1 MFKKILIANRGEI
14 AVRIIRACK
23 EMGIG
28 TVAVYSEVDKESMH
42 VRLADE
48 SVCIGRAD
56 VAHTYLNVS
65 EIIIAAKSTGADAIH
80 PGYGLLSENH
90 SFAETVNSFG
100 IVFIGPS
107 PDTMRK
113 MGDKVAAIQT
123 AIHAGVPV
131 IPGSHGPV
139 RTDEEALIVAQ
150 KTGFPLLIKAVAGGG
165 GKGMRIVDS
174 HSSLVDC
181 IHAARNEARC
191 FFGNDDIYI
200 EKFISSGRHVEIQI
214 LADSFGTIAILG
226 ERDCSIQRRYQK
238 LVEETPSPALNES
251 LRQKMFSCAKKLT
264 KAVNYCGAGTIEF
277 LLPSETDFYF
287 MEMNTRIQVEHSVTE
302 MITGIDIVK
311 HQISVAAGEPLN
323 LPQKDI
329 CFTGHAIECR
339 INAEDP
345 FQSFFPSPGK
355 IKRLYVPGGPG
366 VRVDTHIYAGYHI
379 PSQYDSLIAKLIVR
393 DETRKGAIQRMI
405 RALEEFKIEGIKTTI
420 PLHIEIMK
428 NEVFRHGA
436 YTTKFMAEHFNQISP
451 KKE

>member
-14 AVRIIRACK
+14 AVRVIRACK

-28 TVAVYSEVDKESMH
+28 TVAVYSEADKESMH

-90 SFAETVNSFG
+90 SFAETVDSFG

-107 PDTMRK
+107 PETIRK

-131 IPGSHGPV
+131 IPGSHVPV
-139 RTDEEALIVAQ
+139 RSDEEALIVAE
-150 KTGFPLLIKAVAGGG
+150 KTGFPLLIKAASGGG

-174 HSSLVDC
+174 HASLDEC
-181 IHAARNEARC
+181 IHAARNEARS
-191 FFGNDDIYI
+191 FFGNDVIYI
-200 EKFISSGRHVEIQI
+200 EKFISSGRHVEIQV
-214 LADSFGTIAILG
+214 LADSFGNVAILG

-238 LVEETPSPALNES
+238 LVEESPSPALNENI
-251 LRQKMFSCAKKLT
+251 RRKMFSCAKKLT
-264 KAVNYCGAGTIEF
+264 KAVKYCGAGTIEF
-277 LLPSETDFYF
+277 LLTPENEFYF
-287 MEMNTRIQVEHSVTE
+287 MEMNTRIQVEHPVTE
-302 MITGIDIVK
+302 MMTGIDIVK
-311 HQISVAAGEPLN
+311 HQISIAAGEQLN

-329 CFTGHAIECR
+329 RFSGHAIECR

-345 FQSFFPSPGK
+345 FHSFFPSPGK
-355 IKRLYVPGGPG
+355 IKHLYVPGGPG

-379 PSQYDSLIAKLIVR
+379 PSHYDSLIAKLIVH
-393 DETRKGAIQRMI
+393 DETRDRAIQRMI
-405 RALEEFKIEGIKTTI
+405 RALDEFRIDGVKTTI
-420 PLHIEIMK
+420 PLHIDIMK
-428 NEVFRHGA
+428 NDAFQQGK
-436 YTTKFMAEHFNQISP
+436 YTTKFMVEYFNQRP
-451 KKE
+451 NKKE